1 IEHDRRY
8 ELAGE
13 FIEVVQRLWSEDEN
27 FDFEGISSWKLKGA
41 FVTPK
46 PNFGRPVLVN
56 ATGSDAGIAFAGRY
70 SDIVFIT
77 SPAGS
82 DID

>member
-1 IEHDRRY
+1 
-8 ELAGE
+8 
-13 FIEVVQRLWSEDEN
+13 
-27 FDFEGISSWKLKGA
+27 

-82 DID
+82 DIDSALQALPAHTSRVKAAAIDVGRKVRTLINPMVVVRETEK

>member
-1 IEHDRRY
+1 VNIVTGHRAVEHEMFGWDRIEHDRRY

-46 PNFGRPVLVN
+46 PNFGRPV
-56 ATGSDAGIAFAGRY
+56 
-70 SDIVFIT
+70 
-77 SPAGS
+77 
-82 DID
+82 